1 MSYLFVRHK
10 VRNFEEWKPVYDS
23 HEAARRKA
31 GLTEKHLFRDAEDP
45 TEVTLLFEASDDSK
59 ARAFV
64 ASDDLREAMKN
75 AGVLGKPDI
84 HLLRTAK

>member
-1 MSYLFVRHK
+1 MSYLLVRHK
-10 VRNFEEWKPVYDS
+10 LRNFEEWKRVYDG

-31 GLTEKHLFRDAEDP
+31 GLTEKYLFRDAEDP

-59 ARAFV
+59 ARAF
-64 ASDDLREAMKN
+64 ATSDDLREAMKN